1 MEIENKKKPNAQT
14 NESLPKA
21 YATTH
26 TYTHTHMSTVS
37 IYYAKMAIVNDA
49 MSYAFRIKQLVTGHR
64 SIGHCEIRKFLFVAH
79 HLNIYDP
86 FCLVTFINK

>member
-1 MEIENKKKPNAQT
+1 MEIENKKKNR
-14 NESLPKA
+14 
-21 YATTH
+21 TH
-26 TYTHTHMSTVS
+26 KLTKVFRRLMQPHIHTHTHMSTVS

-64 SIGHCEIRKFLFVAH
+64 SIGHCETRKFLFVAH